1 MPRDIPVGNGRLLVN
16 FDGQYQIRDVYF
28 PHVGK
33 ENHTGGYPCRFGIW
47 IDGQFSWIGSAEWK
61 RDLLYLDES
70 LVTEVTCRNE
80 RLGIELVCNDT
91 VDFFENIYLRRIR
104 VKNLTDRA
112 RNARLY
118 FHHDFR
124 ISESDIGDTALYDPR
139 TKSCVHYKSDRY
151 FLASAC
157 VDDRFGPI
165 QFATGK
171 KGGAT
176 EGTWRDAEDGNL
188 QGNPIAQGAV
198 DSAFG
203 IDVSLAPSGERTAY
217 YWLAAGKDYTEVLVL
232 SSVIAEKGPEELITR
247 TFDYWRAWI
256 SKNEQ
261 NFGSLPSAIVDLF
274 RRSLLVIR
282 TQVDNNGAIIAAN
295 DSDITT
301 LSRDTYSYMWPR
313 DGALVAYAL
322 DVAAYSELTRRFFSF
337 CRDLLHK
344 DGFFLH
350 KYTPKGDLASSWHPW
365 YANGAPQLPIQED
378 ETALV
383 LWALWKHFDR
393 HRDIEFLKDLY
404 RPLVT
409 KAADF
414 MVLYRDENGLPRP
427 SWDLWEERFGVHAFT
442 CATVHAGLRAAARI
456 AEFFG
461 EKALGAKYQTAADQ
475 VKAGMSKYL
484 YLEDEKRFARMIT
497 PDGNGG
503 YTADRTIDASVYA
516 VWYFSTFAPDDPM
529 VVSTMKSVEDRLW
542 VKTDVGGVARYEN
555 DYYHQVSQDLEKAPG
570 NPWFICTLWLAQ
582 YRIASATTLEELE
595 TSLPILEWVASRT
608 LPSGVL
614 AEQINPYTDTPLS
627 VSPLTWSHA
636 TVVASVIEYL
646 KKLETLVRCEKCGRP
661 LFLHDRKVREA
672 SGRLTKILDPSMLDG
687 LSK

>member
-1 MPRDIPVGNGRLLVN
+1 MPRDIPVCNGRLLVN
-16 FDGQYQIRDVYF
+16 FDAQYQIRDVYF

-33 ENHTGGYPCRFGIW
+33 ENHTGGYACRFGVW
-47 IDGQFSWIGSAEWK
+47 VDGQFSWVSSDEWT
-61 RDLLYLDES
+61 RDLKYAADS
-70 LVTEVTCRNE
+70 GVTNVACRNDK
-80 RLGIELVCNDT
+80 LGLALDCEDA
-91 VDFFENIYLRRIR
+91 VDFYEDIYLRSISIR
-104 VKNLTDRA
+104 NLTDRQRSA
-112 RNARLY
+112 RIY
-118 FHHDFR
+118 FHNDFR

-139 TKSCVHYKSDRY
+139 TRSLVHYKADRY
-151 FLASAC
+151 FLASASI
-157 VDDRFGPI
+157 DGRIGPD

-171 KGGAT
+171 KGGSN

-203 IDVSLAPSGERTAY
+203 VDVPLGPSEAKTLY
-217 YWLAAGKDYTEVLVL
+217 YWLAAGKTYEDVATLASVL
-232 SSVIAEKGPEELITR
+232 EGKGPAELLKR
-247 TFDYWRAWI
+247 THAYWRAWI

-261 NFGSLPSAIVDLF
+261 NFGPLPVSIVDLF

-282 TQVDNNGAIIAAN
+282 TQLDNNGAVIAAS

-337 CRDLLHK
+337 CRDLLHP
-344 DGFFLH
+344 DGYFLH

-365 YANGAPQLPIQED
+365 SVDGHEQLPIQED

-383 LWALWKHFDR
+383 IWALWKHFDR

-414 MVLYRDENGLPRP
+414 MCRYRDENGLPKP
-427 SWDLWEERFGVHAFT
+427 SWDLWEERWGVHAFT

-461 EKALGAKYQTAADQ
+461 ETDHALKYQNAAAE
-475 VKAGMSKYL
+475 VKVGMAKHL
-484 YLEDEKRFARMIT
+484 YLEDEQRFARMIS
-497 PDGNGG
+497 PDGKGG
-503 YTADRTIDASVYA
+503 YTPDRTVDASVYA
-516 VWYFSTFAPDDPM
+516 VWYFSTFAASDPM
-529 VVSTMKSVEDRLW
+529 VVSTMKSAEDRLW

-555 DYYHQVSQDLEKAPG
+555 DYYHQVSRDVANVPG

-582 YRIASATTLEELE
+582 YRIARATTLEELD

-614 AEQINPYTDTPLS
+614 AEQINPYTDQPLS

-636 TVVASVIEYL
+636 TVVAAVIEYL
-646 KKLETLVRCEKCGRP
+646 KKLETLKVCGTCGRP
-661 LFLHDRKVREA
+661 LFMHDRRVRDA
-672 SGRLTKILDPSMLDG
+672 SGRLTKRLQ
-687 LSK
+687 